1 MPFLSST
8 SHLYKE
14 PGAVVVIGAG
24 KMGKN
29 HLAALSRGRFWRLI
43 GVYDRHPCKME
54 VANDDLAGWLEE
66 RHPDAAIVAVP
77 PEAHEEVARS
87 CLAAH
92 CHVLLEKPLC
102 PSAQAAAALAR
113 DFAGADRVLFG
124 GHTERFNPVFR
135 ALNAHTERIG
145 PLRSIRAW
153 RVGPTPDR
161 IDTGGVV
168 LDLAI
173 HDLDLVQRLARE
185 RMESIGSAC
194 VKQAGEVVEVR
205 ASLSAKDVSVEVFA
219 KWDEPRC
226 RGIRLEGTRG
236 SMEADLL
243 ERSLVLRT
251 ENVESKIDIDWTDP
265 LEAEHEA
272 FASACAGSFD
282 FVADLESQIRA
293 IELAESILS
302 AAV

>member
-8 SHLYKE
+8 SHLYKD
-14 PGAVVVIGAG
+14 PGTIVVIGAG

-43 GVYDRHPCKME
+43 GVYDRHPGKVE
-54 VANDDLAGWLEE
+54 VANIDLAGWLEE
-66 RHPDAAIVAVP
+66 RNPVAAIVAVP
-77 PEAHEEVARS
+77 PEAHDQVARS

-102 PSAQAAAALAR
+102 PTAQAAKALAR

-124 GHTERFNPVFR
+124 GHTERFNPVFQ
-135 ALNAHTERIG
+135 ALIAHTERIG
-145 PLRSIRAW
+145 PLRNIRTW

-173 HDLDLVQRLARE
+173 HDLDLVQRLSCD
-185 RMESIGSAC
+185 RMESIASVC
-194 VKQAGEVVEVR
+194 VKQAGDVVEVR

-219 KWDEPRC
+219 KWGEPRC
-226 RGIRLEGTRG
+226 RGIRLEGTHG
-236 SMEADLL
+236 SLEADLL
-243 ERSLVLRT
+243 ERSLMFRT
-251 ENVESKIDIDWTDP
+251 ENVESKIDVDWTDP

-272 FASACAGSFD
+272 FAAACAGSFD
-282 FVADLESQIRA
+282 FVADLEPQIRA
-293 IELAESILS
+293 IEIAESILS
-302 AAV
+302 AAD